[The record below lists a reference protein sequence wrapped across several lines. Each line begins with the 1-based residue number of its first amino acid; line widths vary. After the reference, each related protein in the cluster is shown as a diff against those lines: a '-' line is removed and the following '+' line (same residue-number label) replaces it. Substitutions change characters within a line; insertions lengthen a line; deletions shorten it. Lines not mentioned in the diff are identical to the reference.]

1 MEIPKN
7 IKLVPFKGE
16 YFPQIHPKNQVYLH
30 HTAGAA
36 EGEATF
42 RGWDNDKAMVAT
54 CVCISRNGDIVQG
67 FPSNAWAWHLGLA
80 QKHFAARNLPYKE
93 LNKNSIGIEICS
105 WGSLKKTDKGYQTWA
120 GTILPEERVEVLD
133 KPFRGSLYYERYTDA
148 QIKSVVDLIHYWAYM
163 YKLDLSYKEDIWD
176 ICDRALEGK
185 EGLYSHA
192 SVRPDKSD
200 AYPCPRLIAALKAL
214 V

>member
-1 MEIPKN
+1 M
-7 IKLVPFKGE
+7 
-16 YFPQIHPKNQVYLH
+16 
-30 HTAGAA
+30 
-36 EGEATF
+36 
-42 RGWDNDKAMVAT
+42 
-54 CVCISRNGDIVQG
+54 
-67 FPSNAWAWHLGLA
+67 
-80 QKHFAARNLPYKE
+80 
-93 LNKNSIGIEICS
+93 
-105 WGSLKKTDKGYQTWA
+105 
-120 GTILPEERVEVLD
+120 PEERVEVLD

-163 YKLDLSYKEDIWD
+163 YKLDLSYKDDIWD

-214 V
+214 I